1 MLFYISILQII
12 TELKMPIKSAVNDAA
27 NTPLFFFIFT
37 QLVYTAIVYSVVSV
51 DPIITEATHP
61 M

>member
-1 MLFYISILQII
+1 
-12 TELKMPIKSAVNDAA
+12 MPIKSAVNDAIK
-27 NTPLFFFIFT
+27 TPLFFFIFT

-51 DPIITEATHP
+51 DPIITEATLP